1 MSLHEGILRCTL
13 MAVVAVAAGGCGRGA
28 APAGAPGPDAGLV
41 DLREMLRQRK
51 AAGQAV
57 PASAAD
63 LRALDAAY
71 PAAGRFIG
79 SGVIEYVWGAG
90 LADGP
95 DAASRLLAFETA
107 AATAGGQVLTQDGTI
122 RHVTADEF
130 AALRKA
136 KP

>member
-90 LADGP
+90 LAAGP

-107 AATAGGQVLTQDGTI
+107 AATAGGQVLTQDGAI
-122 RHVTADEF
+122 RQVTADEF